1 MKSQETAELSK
12 LTLVMATYGRQ
23 DHAIR
28 NMRYWSNTGVVF
40 LVLDASPNPIKNKQL
55 KNFGNN
61 ILYVHDQSDYN
72 KRIVNSFSKINTKY
86 TQLICDDEF
95 YPISSVI
102 SSIKELEKNEKIIS
116 CMGVCLGFEVD
127 KKNKKIF
134 SKRIYERLI
143 SNYNYTMNSDPF
155 ERMSGYMINYIPFL
169 MYAMIRTDIW
179 KKAFDLPA
187 KFVKNQKNINNVE
200 KFNFF
205 ASDEIQINMYLA
217 FAGRSKIVRE
227 LYWLRSFGEHLTIRD
242 LYKKKLPEPNLT
254 FQNWWNS
261 SSEKEDFLKI
271 LEDSF
276 KETKIKINVSYK
288 EMALKCCEF
297 FLKGGGGEFSKHQ
310 LLYIKDKKNFISL
323 FVFYLKRLIPSF
335 LKDYIK
341 SLDVW
346 KNRKVLFKDDIIL
359 LKKQGI
365 KINSIELNEIQ
376 KIIENFHF
384 K

>member
-1 MKSQETAELSK
+1 MKSQETVELSK

-72 KRIVNSFSKINTKY
+72 ERIVNSFSKINTKY

-143 SNYNYTMNSDPF
+143 GNYNHTMNPDPV
-155 ERMSGYMINYIPFL
+155 ERMSGYMTNYIPFL
-169 MYAMIRTDIW
+169 MYAMIRSETW
-179 KKAFDLPA
+179 KKAFFLPIRF
-187 KFVKNQKNINNVE
+187 KREKDMENNLE

-205 ASDEIQINMYLA
+205 ASDEAQINMYLS
-217 FAGRSKIVRE
+217 FAGKSKVLPE
-227 LYWLRSFGEHLTIRD
+227 LYWLRSFGEHLTIR
-242 LYKKKLPEPNLT
+242 
-254 FQNWWNS
+254 
-261 SSEKEDFLKI
+261 
-271 LEDSF
+271 
-276 KETKIKINVSYK
+276 
-288 EMALKCCEF
+288 
-297 FLKGGGGEFSKHQ
+297 
-310 LLYIKDKKNFISL
+310 
-323 FVFYLKRLIPSF
+323 
-335 LKDYIK
+335 
-341 SLDVW
+341 
-346 KNRKVLFKDDIIL
+346 
-359 LKKQGI
+359 
-365 KINSIELNEIQ
+365 EL
-376 KIIENFHF
+376 
-384 K
+384 